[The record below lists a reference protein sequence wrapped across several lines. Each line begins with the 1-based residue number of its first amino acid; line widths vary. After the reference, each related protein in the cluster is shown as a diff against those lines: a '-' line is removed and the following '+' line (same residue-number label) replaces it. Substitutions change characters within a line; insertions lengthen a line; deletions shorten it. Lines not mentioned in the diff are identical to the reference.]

1 MTGMPPGPE
10 MAKPS
15 AAQLSPVL
23 QPSSP
28 ARLLSGNG
36 GGAAPTVST
45 APNASRLTFD
55 DVAKHFNVPIAEAA
69 TALGVC
75 SSVLKRICRE
85 NGVVRWPYRKFL
97 AGKTVDDIKKDA
109 AKEKSKEFAELSKC
123 CSVVF

>member
-28 ARLLSGNG
+28 ARLLI
-36 GGAAPTVST
+36 ST